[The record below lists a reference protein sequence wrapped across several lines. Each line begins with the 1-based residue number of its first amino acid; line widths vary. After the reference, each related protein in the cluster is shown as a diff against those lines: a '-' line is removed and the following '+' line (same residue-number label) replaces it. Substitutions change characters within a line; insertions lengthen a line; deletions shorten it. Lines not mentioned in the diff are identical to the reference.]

1 MVCFGIYLDAK
12 ILTYDEYAAV
22 LSSSS
27 SFKTATLYKL
37 YSAEGM
43 LYGYSLYTPMPKS
56 IDIKVVTRGGNF
68 FYTYMCYFVTIWYC
82 IGFMGRNSVA
92 FLVYLHKEKLTKLWI
107 K

>member
-1 MVCFGIYLDAK
+1 M
-12 ILTYDEYAAV
+12 LTYDEYAA
-22 LSSSS
+22 LSLTSSSL
-27 SFKTATLYKL
+27 KAATLYKL

-56 IDIKVVTRGGNF
+56 IDIKVVTDGGNF
-68 FYTYMCYFVTIWYC
+68 FCTYMCYFVTIWYC
-82 IGFMGRNSVA
+82 IGFMGRNSGA